1 MDGACLSNVPR
12 DTIAVMPPTLE
23 SKTALITGASKGV
36 GKGIALE
43 LARCGCHIA
52 VNYSSDARGAEATA
66 AEVRAA
72 GGQAITVQADVGL
85 AADVDR
91 MFADMLRQFPRL
103 DILVNNAGTQT
114 WKALLDLEEAEW
126 DRVIRTNLKGC
137 FLCTRRAGRHMRE
150 HGGGSIVNIG
160 SGCNKIPFPNLSSY
174 TASKGGIEMF
184 TKSAAIEL
192 AQYGIRVNCIAPG
205 AIEIERTMQEAP
217 DYGKT
222 WAGVTPLGRVGLP
235 LDVARA
241 VAFLA
246 SGAAD
251 FITGQTLFVDGGLF
265 SHPVWPY

>member
-1 MDGACLSNVPR
+1 MTLP
-12 DTIAVMPPTLE
+12 LE
-23 SKTALITGASKGV
+23 SKTALVTGASKGV

-43 LARCGCHIA
+43 LARSGCDIA
-52 VNYSSDARGAEATA
+52 VNYNSDAAGAEATA
-66 AEVRAA
+66 AEVRAVGRRAIAVEADA
-72 GGQAITVQADVGL
+72 GV

-91 MFADMLRQFPRL
+91 MFAEVLGQFPRL

-114 WKALLDLEEAEW
+114 WKALLDLEEVEW

-137 FLCTRRAGRHMRE
+137 FLCTQRAGRHMRE
-150 HGGGSIVNIG
+150 QGGGVMINIG

-192 AQYGIRVNCIAPG
+192 APYGVRVNCVAPG
-205 AIEIERTMQEAP
+205 AIEIERTKLESA

-222 WAGVTPLGRVGLP
+222 WATVTPLARVGQP

-246 SGAAD
+246 SDAAS

-265 SHPVWPY
+265 SHPIWPY